1 MMITNHSSIIYS
13 QIFSRLLNSAISD
26 LSLSFV
32 ATSISSASTPLISF
46 QKKYSCVCAPC
57 WMKPHHHQI
66 IMKMKKFCFWNDPWI
81 IELMLLKLCPQCW
94 YKNVFPP
101 INAPPPDPFF
111 TFVFLL
117 ALSPNYKFVFL
128 NKLRRPTS
136 AKDKKEIF
144 PNFWYNAED
153 NRANDGP
160 FVHLKLIF
168 KI

>member
-1 MMITNHSSIIYS
+1 MIHE
-13 QIFSRLLNSAISD
+13 LLNWCYWNCARSVDIKMC
-26 LSLSFV
+26 SLPS
-32 ATSISSASTPLISF
+32 
-46 QKKYSCVCAPC
+46 
-57 WMKPHHHQI
+57 M
-66 IMKMKKFCFWNDPWI
+66 
-81 IELMLLKLCPQCW
+81 
-94 YKNVFPP
+94 
-101 INAPPPDPFF
+101 PPPDPFF

-168 KI
+168 